1 MSDITRGF
9 LFLTIAAAITGSE
22 PSVSADDQQ
31 SAAVAE
37 ARAAGLQNFMILSER
52 ISSGSEPSDEAT
64 FEYLRK
70 FGAKTVVSVDGGI
83 PPVQLAH
90 RFGLRYVH
98 IPIGYD
104 GVPESAIRSLVA
116 VLRQTQGRI
125 YVHCHHGKHR
135 GPAAA
140 ALACRIE
147 GTVDQRSALDI
158 LEQAGTS
165 RDYAGLWRDVADFR
179 MPVDNV
185 PLPDLTEVAEVES
198 MVAAMARLSRH
209 FENLQHSNAAD
220 VPQTDSA
227 VNVKMIQE
235 AVLLKEILH
244 EARRHSATEYDQ
256 QFRLWLQE
264 SEEQAAQLVQALK
277 AGQQPKVS
285 SSLESLKRG
294 CVHCHQAYRN

>member
-1 MSDITRGF
+1 MS
-9 LFLTIAAAITGSE
+9 AADE
-22 PSVSADDQQ
+22 Q

-37 ARAAGLQNFMILSER
+37 AVVAGLQNFMILSER
-52 ISSGSEPSDEAT
+52 ISSGSEPNDEMA

-70 FGAKTVVSVDGGI
+70 CGVKTVVSVDGGI

-90 RFGLRYVH
+90 SFGLRYVH

-147 GTVDQRSALDI
+147 GTVDQRNALDI

-185 PLPDLTEVAEVES
+185 PLPDLAEVAEVES

-209 FENLQHSNAAD
+209 FEYLQHSNAAD
-220 VPQTDSA
+220 APQTESA
-227 VNVKMIQE
+227 VNVNMIQE
-235 AVLLKEILH
+235 AVLLKEVLH
-244 EARRHSATEYDQ
+244 EARRNSSAAYDRR
-256 QFRLWLQE
+256 FRVWLE
-264 SEEQAAQLVQALK
+264 KSDANAARLVQALK
-277 AGQQPKVS
+277 AGQQSQVS
-285 SSLESLKRG
+285 QCLESLKRD
-294 CVHCHQAYRN
+294 CVRCHQIYRN